1 MTRLP
6 ENNKFPLNQIYF
18 YLTEGCNLAC
28 RHCWLAPKFD
38 IDGTRYPTLPVE
50 LFKTAIREAKPLG
63 LTGIKLTGGEPLLHP
78 EFLTLLKITKQEDL
92 ELTIETNGVLC
103 GPEIAVQI
111 AKHGD
116 CFVSISIDG
125 VDAETHD
132 RMRGVSGAFKRA
144 VQAVRNLVDV
154 DMHPQIIMSVMRSN
168 AHQVDDMVRMAEGLG
183 ASSVKFNVIQPFAR
197 GKTLQTAAETLTVEK
212 LIELGRYVDMALV
225 PATKLRLVFDY
236 PPAFRPLSCI
246 ADGNGYDTCGIFGI
260 LGVIAGGQYALCG
273 IGKHVTEFVFG
284 TVGQDRLE
292 AVWHEN
298 QMLNLI
304 RKSLPHRLE
313 GICARCLMK
322 HQCLGACIAQNYY
335 RTESLWAPFWFC
347 EAAEKE
353 GLFPETRVARM
364 PHEPEHPSNCVIRPS
379 Q

>member
-1 MTRLP
+1 MANIT

-38 IDGTRYPTLPVE
+38 ADGTRYPTLPVE
-50 LFKTAIREAKPLG
+50 LFETAIREAKPLG

-103 GPEIAVQI
+103 GPEIAAQI
-111 AKHGD
+111 AQHPD

-197 GKTLQTAAETLTVEK
+197 GKTLQAAAETLTIEE
-212 LIELGRYVDMALV
+212 LIELGRRVDMTLAPGTQLS
-225 PATKLRLVFDY
+225 LVFDH
-236 PPAFRPLSCI
+236 PAAFRPLSCI
-246 ADGNGYDTCGIFGI
+246 ADSNGCDTCGIFGI
-260 LGVIAGGQYALCG
+260 LGVIADGQYALCG
-273 IGKHVTEFVFG
+273 IGKHVSQLVFG
-284 TVGQDRLE
+284 EVGKDRLE
-292 AVWHEN
+292 TVWQEN
-298 QMLNLI
+298 QILKAI
-304 RKSLPHRLE
+304 REGLPDHLG

-322 HQCLGACIAQNYY
+322 HQCKGACIAQNYY
-335 RTESLWAPFWFC
+335 CTGSLWSPFWFC
-347 EAAEKE
+347 EVAEKE
-353 GLFPETRVARM
+353 GLFPETRLVEVAA
-364 PHEPEHPSNCVIRPS
+364 
-379 Q
+379 